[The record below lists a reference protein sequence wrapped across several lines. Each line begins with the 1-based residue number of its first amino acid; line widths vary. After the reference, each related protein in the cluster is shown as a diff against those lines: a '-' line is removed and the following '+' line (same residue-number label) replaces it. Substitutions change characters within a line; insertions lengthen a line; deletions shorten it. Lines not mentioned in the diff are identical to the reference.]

1 MIGFQFLPRF
11 IAILGISN
19 HLDEVIK
26 MPQSQEIGFQIL
38 RSLLCF
44 PKEVASPANNYFAA
58 VLNKGIQ
65 GIEQPQ
71 LLGTTLVNRQHVDSK
86 RSFHGG
92 KLKEQVHHHLWASV
106 TLQGNFDAGI
116 IR

>member
-1 MIGFQFLPRF
+1 MIGLQFLPRF

-26 MPQSQEIGFQIL
+26 MPQSQEVCLQIL
-38 RSLLCF
+38 SPFLSLSE
-44 PKEVASPANNYFAA
+44 KIARTSDNHFAA

-86 RSFHGG
+86 RSLHGG
-92 KLKEQVHHHLWASV
+92 KLKKLAHHHLWAGV